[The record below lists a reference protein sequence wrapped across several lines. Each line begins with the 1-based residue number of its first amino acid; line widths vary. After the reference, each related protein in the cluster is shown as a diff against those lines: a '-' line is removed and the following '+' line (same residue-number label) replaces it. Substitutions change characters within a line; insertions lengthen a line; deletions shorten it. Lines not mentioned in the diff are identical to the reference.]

1 LTAAAAH
8 GKHDGL
14 KDRSRHYQKG
24 TFQSAAANVSGFCT
38 SVRPISPQKDVAAC
52 CVACPDGGRRYGA
65 RQRLG
70 RMEMLG
76 CFHKGGQ
83 KVAIVGSFC
92 FVFCFVLLFAE
103 RPSKGRDYVVTSA
116 VGVSAKVVIQD
127 LSVQYAI
134 VCISQWNLIFF
145 FLFLWFLA
153 DRQTARSGGTSR
165 PCASRALTADSAM
178 MTAPPSCP
186 CAKSNKDP
194 HVMCHGRRDR
204 LPRSR
209 TASGLRIACDSSAVA
224 SATLAAPPPS
234 ARVCAFTSRSPPVTS
249 TVSYKIISWRQ
260 LL

>member
-1 LTAAAAH
+1 MDSRTAHVITKREPSSQQQLMFQVSARVCGPFPRKKMLQHVALLALMAAVVM
-8 GKHDGL
+8 GPVNGSDEW
-14 KDRSRHYQKG
+14 
-24 TFQSAAANVSGFCT
+24 
-38 SVRPISPQKDVAAC
+38 
-52 CVACPDGGRRYGA
+52 
-65 RQRLG
+65 
-70 RMEMLG
+70 EMLG